1 MNPEIGLPKP
11 DMVYLLNMNPE
22 HLKDRPGFGEERYE
36 SISLQTKVSEVFKT
50 FAATEDNWKV
60 VDANR
65 SFETIHSEL
74 LSDIEE
80 HIKEIERLNTPLEYF
95 KSGSKASVGANVQ
108 MVISSP
114 EKRQKVV

>member
-22 HLKDRPGFGEERYE
+22 NLKDRPGFGKERYE

-50 FAATEDNWKV
+50 FATTEDNWKV

-80 HIKEIERLNTPLEYF
+80 QINEIEQQNTPLEYF
-95 KSGSKASVGANVQ
+95 KSSRKADVGANVQ
-108 MVISSP
+108 TMISSP
-114 EKRQKVV
+114 EKRQKVI